1 MYRMEKEP
9 PLHSNKNPEK
19 TAPKR
24 FSLSREEFAMK
35 RIMALKETIKEMKK
49 RYPEIISFGLFGS
62 MSRGQAKET
71 SDIDGYLF
79 VDAEQVQNTEN
90 KLRGENAEP
99 VVEYY
104 QREDGEEAGVKN
116 MYMYPSF
123 RDEIDEDYQ
132 RSLQDSLRQRIPDF
146 SKKQIKHVRI
156 LPLSNEVIDTLIDD
170 LIRSH
175 KDWGEYNERLR
186 RAYPE
191 GASKKEILT
200 NKDNLNMPQVYFSI
214 SLLLRSIFHLDV
226 GGGLKP
232 YRAHLIEKLEKAGLV
247 GEYIWE
253 RIIERVERWE
263 QKLGFKDKLPTK
275 VRYPRTLTE
284 AKHVYSFKV

>member
-1 MYRMEKEP
+1 MEKEP
-9 PLHSNKNPEK
+9 PLHSNENPEK
-19 TAPKR
+19 AAPKR

-35 RIMALKETIKEMKK
+35 RIMALKETVKEMKK

-62 MSRGQAKET
+62 MSRGQVKET

-79 VDAEQVQNTEN
+79 VDAEQVQNAEN
-90 KLRGENAEP
+90 KLRGKNSQP
-99 VVEYY
+99 VVEY
-104 QREDGEEAGVKN
+104 QREESDEEAGVKSI
-116 MYMYPSF
+116 YLYPHF
-123 RDEIDEDYQ
+123 RDEINESYQ
-132 RSLQDSLRQRIPDF
+132 GSLQDTLHRRIPDF
-146 SKKQIKHVRI
+146 SEEQIKHVRV
-156 LPLSNEVIDTLIDD
+156 LPLSNEVIDTLVDD

-175 KDWGEYNERLR
+175 EDWGEYNERLQTT
-186 RAYPE
+186 YPQ
-191 GASKKEILT
+191 GASKKEILES
-200 NKDNLNMPQVYFSI
+200 KDNLNMPQAYFDI

-232 YRAHLIEKLEKAGLV
+232 YRARLIEKLEKAGPV
-247 GEYIWE
+247 GKHIWK
-253 RIIERVERWE
+253 RIIKNVERWE